1 MTTITNQEIESFRS
15 QLAGYPE
22 GIKALDIIQECDGH
36 LGDAISLI
44 TLRETGQEPER
55 GLSDWLEKSRK
66 IVCQEEFRNDLAG
79 GLIGV
84 LVEPLTIGLAI
95 PPGIATVIAVYAF
108 KIGVKRFCEPSN
120 SRS

>member
-1 MTTITNQEIESFRS
+1 MTTITDQEIESFRS
-15 QLAGYPE
+15 QLADYPE

-36 LGDAISLI
+36 LEDAIALI

-84 LVEPLTIGLAI
+84 LVEPLTTGLAI
-95 PPGIATVIAVYAF
+95 PPGIATVVAVYVF
-108 KIGVKRFCEPSN
+108 KIGVKRFCEPPN
-120 SRS
+120 PTP

>member
-1 MTTITNQEIESFRS
+1 MTTITEQEIESFRS
-15 QLAGYPE
+15 RLADHPE
-22 GIKALDIIQECDGH
+22 GIGALDIIKECGGN
-36 LGDAISLI
+36 LEDAIALI

-66 IVCQEEFRNDLAG
+66 VVCQEEFRNDLAG

-95 PPGIATVIAVYAF
+95 PPGIATVVTVYVF
-108 KIGVKRFCEPSN
+108 KIGIKRFCESPN
-120 SRS
+120 PTP